1 MISLELNFQ
10 GFSYYG
16 IRLSDQDFI
25 IGVYPPDQWPV
36 SHRII
41 PKRAQHWINDSEYDR
56 YIYIYWIWP
65 LYIYI
70 MCKINRAQALFQYL
84 IRSYHISSRR
94 HEECILFDRFELWHA
109 SQQQCCSTA
118 LSPPDSLRRVS
129 NFQVKQSRI
138 FETSSHGI
146 WNLQQLTR
154 KHVRVCRRLS
164 LLLCK
169 WVSQMTLAEIE

>member
-25 IGVYPPDQWPV
+25 RGVYPPDQWPV

-41 PKRAQHWINDSEYDR
+41 PNEPSIGSMTVNMTVSYVLYIYM
-56 YIYIYWIWP
+56 YIYIHTY
-65 LYIYI
+65 L
-70 MCKINRAQALFQYL
+70 YL
-84 IRSYHISSRR
+84 IWSYHITSRR
-94 HEECILFDRFELWHA
+94 HEDCILFDRFELWHA

-129 NFQVKQSRI
+129 NFWEMRLIKKNALCLRPSSPVLHAPRLKRPPFVWDHCKRWCVLYYRRCMI
-138 FETSSHGI
+138 FVSS
-146 WNLQQLTR
+146 
-154 KHVRVCRRLS
+154 K
-164 LLLCK
+164 
-169 WVSQMTLAEIE
+169 